1 MSKKSSLGMED
12 RSSRAMGFP
21 QKAEPEKADA
31 KPVMFVVEIGSV
43 ITTVLL
49 FKGGAV
55 QMGK

>member
-1 MSKKSSLGMED
+1 MED